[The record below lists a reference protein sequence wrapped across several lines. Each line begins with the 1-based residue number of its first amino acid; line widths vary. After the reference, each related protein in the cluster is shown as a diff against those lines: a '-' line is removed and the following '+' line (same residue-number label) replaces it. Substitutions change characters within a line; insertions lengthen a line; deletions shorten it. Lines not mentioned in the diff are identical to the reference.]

1 MGAILASRRRRE
13 GGSSG
18 SSSLE
23 EEAYRPVLA
32 FDHHTAAR
40 DVGLIDGLRRRRESA
55 LLARERRAAAE
66 CTRQY
71 HADVL
76 ALICFVSRAQVLSVR
91 GKKVLEMLVRKPSAR
106 FLRLAGN
113 EPLIAPSTKQKRWSQ
128 PDSRGA
134 V

>member
-1 MGAILASRRRRE
+1 MVHSAVRVHDGVLH
-13 GGSSG
+13 
-18 SSSLE
+18 
-23 EEAYRPVLA
+23 EAAVLV
-32 FDHHTAAR
+32 DLLLGD
-40 DVGLIDGLRRRRESA
+40 DVGLVDRLRRSRESA

-113 EPLIAPSTKQKRWSQ
+113 EP
-128 PDSRGA
+128 
-134 V
+134 